1 MTDNTGL
8 DNFLADENLLPS
20 HAWTEEMQE
29 KYPYFITPK
38 LLLLQRGKGEIS
50 EEEYAQLLSSAALQC
65 SDRKSLALQ
74 LGEDMQRFVNFYPE
88 EEARQTPDTETTI
101 DSFLEKYG
109 SSSDKEIAALENAI
123 FNPTPEY
130 ALTMQMENEDL
141 SAPKSEQD
149 ALIDSFLSKDVTL
162 GLDLPEEQEAAP
174 AAEPEPEEAPTEPQM
189 ETSATFSESL
199 ATVYIRQGKYA
210 KAYDILKGVKENSS
224 EPLPHIDDQLR
235 FLRKLISISK

>member
-1 MTDNTGL
+1 
-8 DNFLADENLLPS
+8 
-20 HAWTEEMQE
+20 MQE

-162 GLDLPEEQEAAP
+162 GLDLPEEQEAVP